1 MNGSS
6 QQPDTKPGLYY
17 VSAMNETGRKWVP
30 LLGPFR
36 DNHAAAL
43 AKVDGVRTL
52 ACDLDPR
59 GTWWSYGTA
68 RIDYQDSPPQGRL
81 NGHFADVRTAISAH

>member
-1 MNGSS
+1 MNEAI
-6 QQPDTKPGLYY
+6 QEPDTKPGLYY
-17 VSAMNETGRKWVP
+17 VSAMNETGKKWVP

-36 DNHAAAL
+36 DDHGAAL

-59 GTWWSYGTA
+59 GTWWSYGTV

-81 NGHFADVRTAISAH
+81 NGHFADVQTAVSAH